1 VLVVRC
7 CRLRGPLRLVMDTG
21 PQASGGHVGVKRRR
35 GKHNTIPV
43 EEDVAEATAAPP
55 KSKRKHPSPGSLALD
70 TEQSASGAEEESSK
84 QATVASAVAVAAPT
98 STAGKKARKPRAKKL
113 TPAEQL
119 IAGFDGATHP
129 YANRSHWVGYHCSA
143 AGGLYN
149 AVLHAR
155 ATHARAFAFFTRPR
169 GSWVCPA
176 LQEEDAAKFRAACVE
191 HGYGREHILP
201 HGTYLTNAGSSDP
214 AIRGKTLDAL
224 VDEASRCAALGIGL
238 YNFHPGSAGSCAG
251 GKDECLRNVAAAID
265 HVHAKVPGV
274 VMVIETMAGGGS
286 VVCSTFEEI
295 AAVIALVGD
304 KGRVGVCI
312 DTAHI
317 HAAGYD
323 VRTPA
328 GYAAMMAD
336 FERVVGLRY
345 LRGMHLNDS
354 AASLG
359 SKKDRHWHIGRGA
372 VGLDAFR
379 AIMTD
384 ARTAGIPL
392 ILETPASVKA
402 FLPKYAAEVE
412 LLYSLDG
419 EGASERGASAGRGSS
434 SASAGLSVTSSSS
447 TSSRTSSSCQD
458 AGAAGALS
466 HASDCLAA
474 PSAAGPSGVAESA
487 AAGAASEMLLAASI
501 PEGSVSAAAVV
512 EAASAS
518 LPLAAESLPLKAVA
532 VDACSAMLAASR
544 TGSAPAATAY
554 TPLPDFMRAIAGL
567 SPEGVAVLAAFPAP
581 VALAG
586 PAKGGSRKKAA
597 KASSA
602 AAAGAGGGEDDED
615 EDDGGDDEEGDD
627 DGDE

>member
-1 VLVVRC
+1 
-7 CRLRGPLRLVMDTG
+7 
-21 PQASGGHVGVKRRR
+21 
-35 GKHNTIPV
+35 
-43 EEDVAEATAAPP
+43 VAPADAGAA
-55 KSKRKHPSPGSLALD
+55 
-70 TEQSASGAEEESSK
+70 SAS
-84 QATVASAVAVAAPT
+84 T
-98 STAGKKARKPRAKKL
+98 SGKKARKPRAKKL

-119 IAGFDGATHP
+119 IAGFDGAAHP

-176 LQEEDAAKFRAACVE
+176 LQEEDAAKFRAACAE

-201 HGTYLTNAGSSDP
+201 HGTYLSNAGSSDP
-214 AIRGKTLDAL
+214 VIRGKSLDAL
-224 VDEASRCAALGIGL
+224 VDEAARCAALGIGL
-238 YNFHPGSAGSCAG
+238 YNFHPGSAASCAG
-251 GKDECLRNVAAAID
+251 GRDECLRNVAAAID
-265 HVHAKVPGV
+265 HVHARVPGV

-295 AAVIALVGD
+295 AAVIALVDD

-323 VRTPA
+323 VRTPD

-392 ILETPASVKA
+392 ILETPASAKA

-419 EGASERGASAGRGSS
+419 EGASGGGASAGRGCC
-434 SASAGLSVTSSSS
+434 SSSS
-447 TSSRTSSSCQD
+447 GTSAGSAGISASSAGSRSSSSCRD
-458 AGAAGALS
+458 IGVAGVS
-466 HASDCLAA
+466 SDTSDCLAA

-487 AAGAASEMLLAASI
+487 VAEAASDMLLAASI
-501 PEGSVSAAAVV
+501 PEGSLSAAAVV

-518 LPLAAESLPLKAVA
+518 LPPAAESLPLKAVA
-532 VDACSAMLAASR
+532 ADACSAMLAAAR
-544 TGSAPAATAY
+544 TGSVPAATAY

-581 VALAG
+581 VVLAG

-597 KASSA
+597 KAGSA

-615 EDDGGDDEEGDD
+615 EDEDGGDEEEGDD